1 MNEDKKFWYHWTY
14 ILFCFYTVK
23 FNKYIKRS
31 SIIDY
36 IQSVHLK
43 ITIYMTNIKST

>member
-1 MNEDKKFWYHWTY
+1 MLTWNFGITGLTY
-14 ILFCFYTVK
+14 YTVK
-23 FNKYIKRS
+23 FNKYIKQLS
-31 SIIDY
+31 IDY